1 MRKIELIDRRT
12 TTAGVVTR
20 LDMLLMIDGEYQ
32 HHYIS
37 LPLSATGA
45 EVRQWI
51 KEYIDKNVRFRNYS
65 DEQQALEKRAFKGGA
80 R

>member
-1 MRKIELIDRRT
+1 MRVNLLDRKNT
-12 TTAGVVTR
+12 VVGETVR
-20 LDMLLMIDGEYQ
+20 MDMLLEISGEIQ

-37 LPLSATGA
+37 LPLETTGA

-51 KEYIDKNVRFRNYS
+51 KEYIDKNVHWRNYS
-65 DEQQALEKRAFKGGA
+65 DEQQLIEKRAFKGGV